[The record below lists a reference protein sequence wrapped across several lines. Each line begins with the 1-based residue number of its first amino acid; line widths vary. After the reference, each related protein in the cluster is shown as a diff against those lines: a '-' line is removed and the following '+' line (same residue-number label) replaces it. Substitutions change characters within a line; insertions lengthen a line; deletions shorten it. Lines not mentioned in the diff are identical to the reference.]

1 MEYPKAIRCQ
11 LKHYE
16 AHGYT
21 PVEAKPRAG
30 SHWLVR
36 FAEFTQPQIVTACK
50 TDWRGWKNNLARYRK
65 LASQAMSGSPMDAST
80 LS

>member
-1 MEYPKAIRCQ
+1 MEYPKALRCQ

-16 AHGYT
+16 AHGFT
-21 PVEAKPRAG
+21 PIDAEPKAG
-30 SHWLVR
+30 SHWKVR

-50 TDWRGWKNNLARYRK
+50 TDPRGWKNNLARYRR
-65 LASQAMSGSPMDAST
+65 LQAVTGSPIAAST